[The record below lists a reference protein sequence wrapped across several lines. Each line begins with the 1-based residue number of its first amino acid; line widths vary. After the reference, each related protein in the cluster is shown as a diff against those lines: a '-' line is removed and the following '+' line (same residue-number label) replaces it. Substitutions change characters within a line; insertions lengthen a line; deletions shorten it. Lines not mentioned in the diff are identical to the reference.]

1 MLTYKISM
9 LLFAFNMCLDIL
21 RFKLN
26 LLNFIKFKLYKL
38 LYFAKLDLFLTY
50 GFILK
55 TSHMKITISCF
66 WASVQR
72 TVCIST
78 WDSVRATGMLLT
90 ITLNNR
96 QNWNCLG
103 QTRTPS
109 PYQRACS
116 FKAFKVNSYTYKV
129 YTYIKLIYLFIQHIL
144 NS

>member
-1 MLTYKISM
+1 M
-9 LLFAFNMCLDIL
+9 LLFAFHQNMCLDIL

-38 LYFAKLDLFLTY
+38 LYFIKLELFPTY

-72 TVCIST
+72 TVFIST
-78 WDSVRATGMLLT
+78 CDSVRATGVLLT
-90 ITLNNR
+90 ITPNNR
-96 QNWNCLG
+96 QNWNCPG
-103 QTRTPS
+103 QTRTSS

-116 FKAFKVNSYTYKV
+116 FKTFNVNLYTYKV
-129 YTYIKLIYLFIQHIL
+129 Y
-144 NS
+144 